1 MYLYLDSKNTPLKKL
16 ICSSHGSHG
25 KLSSL
30 WNPETIGSLAK
41 EVAVT
46 KQQGVGS
53 KYQGI
58 FSTSTGSIALSR
70 IKGSQSLR
78 KRAFAKLTHPFEAD
92 FLFRFKGSKP
102 KRSLVLSWYL
112 RYLSSTG
119 ETKPLTIQDLA
130 GHGTLW
136 ASPVLSSTFKKPLR
150 QWMSQWNPGWFLKTP
165 LPSFLL

>member
-1 MYLYLDSKNTPLKKL
+1 MYLYLDSKKHSFKKTHIFQPWKVVISLK
-16 ICSSHGSHG
+16 
-25 KLSSL
+25 
-30 WNPETIGSLAK
+30 PPTIGSLAK
-41 EVAVT
+41 EAAAT

-53 KYQGI
+53 KYQGV

-102 KRSLVLSWYL
+102 KRSLVLSWYI

-119 ETKPLTIQDLA
+119 EPL
-130 GHGTLW
+130 
-136 ASPVLSSTFKKPLR
+136 SPDYPRSCWSWHIVSFSSPELHISKNPKDPVTFSMKSWLVPE
-150 QWMSQWNPGWFLKTP
+150 NP